1 MIVLNSLI
9 DEIWVLFR
17 SFFVFS
23 QPEYEDFL
31 FMSENKRASFGG
43 KLSVVLVAAGSAIGL
58 GAIWRFPYVAG
69 KHGGAAFLLVF
80 LLSVFAVGIPAML
93 AEFAVGRKTR
103 KNAVGAFRSLS
114 KRWSWLGYNG
124 VLGALLISGYYYII
138 AGWSLEYM
146 VASVSNV
153 LYSSPLS
160 FTEQFAQFQ
169 GSWRPLL
176 YAVIFILLTHII
188 VARGVEKGIEKAAKV
203 MMPALFVILV
213 IMALRVAFMPGALEG
228 YRFFL
233 SPDFEAAFAPET
245 IMMAIGQ
252 AFFSLSVGMGCM
264 VTYASY
270 FKKDNNLVQTSF
282 NVALLTLLVSL
293 LAGLV
298 IFPAVFSAGLQPA
311 EGPSLVFVTLPE
323 IFKDM
328 PFAALWS
335 TVFFLLVTLA
345 SLTSTISFH
354 EVLTAYFAEEFKM
367 PRKWAA
373 RLTSGLSVVLSAL
386 TLSLVFDID
395 LLGIKVAGATLVD
408 VFDYLTAN
416 ILMPLGAM
424 FTCVFVSWLM
434 PRSFVRDEMG
444 NYGSIKSR
452 IVPVVIFMLRYITPL
467 LILYIFLK
475 NLGAF

>member
-1 MIVLNSLI
+1 M
-9 DEIWVLFR
+9 
-17 SFFVFS
+17 
-23 QPEYEDFL
+23 
-31 FMSENKRASFGG
+31 
-43 KLSVVLVAAGSAIGL
+43 VLVAAGSAIGL
-58 GAIWRFPYVAG
+58 GAIWRFPYIAG

-93 AEFAVGRKTR
+93 AEFAVGRNAR
-103 KNAVGAFRSLS
+103 KNAVGAYETLS
-114 KRWSWLGYNG
+114 KRWKWLGYNG

-146 VASVSNV
+146 VSSASGA
-153 LYSSPLS
+153 LYSLPVS
-160 FTEQFAQFQ
+160 FVGQFADFQ
-169 GSWRPLL
+169 ESWRPLF
-176 YAVIFILLTHII
+176 YGIVFILLTHVI
-188 VARGVEKGIEKAAKV
+188 VARGVEKGIEKASRI

-213 IMALRVAFMPGALEG
+213 VMAVRVAFMPGAIEG

-233 SPDFEAAFAPET
+233 SPDFKAAFAPET

-270 FKKDNNLVQTSF
+270 FKSNNNLVQTSL
-282 NVALLTLLVSL
+282 NVALLTMLVSL

-311 EGPSLVFVTLPE
+311 EGPSLIFVTLPE
-323 IFKDM
+323 IFNGM
-328 PFAALWS
+328 PLASLWS

-354 EVLTAYFAEEFKM
+354 EVLTAYFTEEFRLS
-367 PRKWAA
+367 RKWAA
-373 RLTSGLSVVLSAL
+373 RLTSGASVVLSVL
-386 TLSLVFDID
+386 TLSVVFDID
-395 LLGIKVAGATLVD
+395 MLGIKVVGATLVD
-408 VFDYLTAN
+408 VFDYITAN

-424 FTCVFVSWLM
+424 FTCIFVSWLM
-434 PRSFVRDEMG
+434 PRGFVRDEMS

-452 IVPVVIFMLRYITPL
+452 IVPVVVFMLRYITPL

-475 NLGAF
+475 NLGVV